1 MGKRRVREKKKAVF
15 GIRKQIIICFI
26 VPILCVVLV
35 GVFSY
40 QRAQSGMQ
48 EKYTESTV
56 QTLNAIVE
64 YIDYGCKLIES
75 EAFKYAYDTQLTQYY
90 LGVYESDA
98 SKKASVFNTA
108 KDSIRTSATVNTL
121 INGIYIITSDKVDML
136 TSGTQSQ
143 QKGFLEKWKEQ
154 EPVAAGWYDG
164 HLYVD
169 EQLGLASEDA
179 VLNYNCLSDGGKACV
194 TIDIKQSEIKEILKK
209 LDLGEDAV
217 AAFVTSNGKEV
228 MTDTGMA
235 FDFYSQDFYQK
246 AVENEE
252 SCGFEFV
259 NMMDN
264 SYLFLYSKS
273 KPTGAVVCA
282 LVPQKTVVGQ
292 ADEIRRFTW
301 ILVPVASLLALV
313 LGLWISGRIQRNM
326 KQMVREVEK
335 VAKGNLTVSVPVK
348 GKDEFTMLAESM
360 NGMVCG
366 TKTLVGKVEQASVQ
380 LEQSTGQVSG
390 AAGEIGRYSRSL
402 TEALSEIRTGMEAQT
417 VSAGEC
423 QEKSNHLSEDI
434 RMVHDEV
441 DRVEQ
446 QIDRTEHLVEQSM
459 IAMDELHD
467 KSRMADERTHEVE
480 RSISALEEQIS
491 RIENFVSMIN
501 EISGETNLLSLNAS
515 IEAAR
520 AGEAGRGFSVV
531 AEEIRALAEQSAQAA
546 NEIGKSVETIHKQME
561 QSVESTMAAGSI
573 VREQSDSVRE
583 MRNMFVQMKAD
594 VEQMFEA
601 LGNIAKRVEHADVNR
616 AETLQAVAVIAG
628 VIEQTSAS
636 VGMVGDIAEKLMT
649 HVGELDDLAENLDAN
664 MCELTNEVKRFQVK

>member
-1 MGKRRVREKKKAVF
+1 
-15 GIRKQIIICFI
+15 
-26 VPILCVVLV
+26 
-35 GVFSY
+35 
-40 QRAQSGMQ
+40 MQ

-154 EPVAAGWYDG
+154 ETVAAGWYDG
-164 HLYVD
+164 HPYVD

-179 VLNYNCLSDGGKACV
+179 VLNYNCLSDG
-194 TIDIKQSEIKEILKK
+194 
-209 LDLGEDAV
+209 
-217 AAFVTSNGKEV
+217 GKEV

-264 SYLFLYSKS
+264 RYLFLYSKS

-292 ADEIRRFTW
+292 
-301 ILVPVASLLALV
+301 
-313 LGLWISGRIQRNM
+313 
-326 KQMVREVEK
+326 
-335 VAKGNLTVSVPVK
+335 
-348 GKDEFTMLAESM
+348 
-360 NGMVCG
+360 
-366 TKTLVGKVEQASVQ
+366 
-380 LEQSTGQVSG
+380 
-390 AAGEIGRYSRSL
+390 
-402 TEALSEIRTGMEAQT
+402 
-417 VSAGEC
+417 
-423 QEKSNHLSEDI
+423 
-434 RMVHDEV
+434 
-441 DRVEQ
+441 
-446 QIDRTEHLVEQSM
+446 
-459 IAMDELHD
+459 
-467 KSRMADERTHEVE
+467 ADERTHEVE

-531 AEEIRALAEQSAQAA
+531 AEEIRALAEQSAQAV
-546 NEIGKSVETIHKQME
+546 NEIGKSVETIHK
-561 QSVESTMAAGSI
+561 
-573 VREQSDSVRE
+573 
-583 MRNMFVQMKAD
+583 
-594 VEQMFEA
+594 
-601 LGNIAKRVEHADVNR
+601 
-616 AETLQAVAVIAG
+616 
-628 VIEQTSAS
+628 
-636 VGMVGDIAEKLMT
+636 
-649 HVGELDDLAENLDAN
+649 
-664 MCELTNEVKRFQVK
+664 